1 MPRLPLLTAVAAF
14 AGFAA
19 CTASADP
26 TAREPAPK
34 VPPPTAEG
42 APADAAV
49 TAAPGGT
56 TPLVLPPSQK
66 MLIEDERN
74 TIDVFRAAAPAT
86 VFVTQTQV
94 VVDYWNRRTME
105 VPAGSGT
112 GFLWDGNGHVV
123 TNYHVVDGGR
133 SYTVTLYD
141 QSEWPAKLVGGDPRK
156 DVAVLKIEAPKD
168 RLVSVR
174 LPPTEY
180 ALEVGQKAVAIGNPF
195 GLDHTLTTGV
205 ISAMDREIVGYGNV
219 TIRGMIQTDAS
230 INPGNSGGPLLDS
243 AGQLI
248 GMNTM
253 IFSKSGSS
261 AGIGFAVP
269 VGTVRRVVD
278 QVIEKGRV
286 EQVGIG
292 VAVLDDQTAARI
304 GVRGVVIR
312 QVAPDSPAAR
322 AGLQGL
328 ARARN
333 GLRLGDVI
341 VGVED
346 EAVESFDDLY
356 NALDARKP
364 GDEVTITVRRDGQD
378 RQVKVPL
385 VVVSDGG

>member
-1 MPRLPLLTAVAAF
+1 MPRPIVALLAPILALQ
-14 AGFAA
+14 A

-26 TAREPAPK
+26 PRAPSKDAAPAEA
-34 VPPPTAEG
+34 PTAPE
-42 APADAAV
+42 AA
-49 TAAPGGT
+49 GT
-56 TPLVLPPSQK
+56 TPGGPTPLVHPPSPK
-66 MLIEDERN
+66 ALVEDERN

-112 GFLWDGNGHVV
+112 GFLWDADGHVV
-123 TNYHVVDGGR
+123 TNYHVVANGR

-168 RLVSVR
+168 RLASIR
-174 LPPTEY
+174 LPPEGY
-180 ALEVGQKAVAIGNPF
+180 DLEVGQKAIAIGNPF

-219 TIRGMIQTDAS
+219 TIRGMVQTDAS

-253 IFSKSGSS
+253 IFSQSGSS

-269 VGTVRRVVD
+269 VETVRRVVD
-278 QVIEKGRV
+278 QVIETGRV

-292 VAVLDDQTAARI
+292 VQVLDDQTARRI

-312 QVAPDSPAAR
+312 EVVADSPAAR
-322 AGLQGL
+322 AGLRGIT
-328 ARARN
+328 RTRT

-341 VGVED
+341 VRIDD
-346 EAVESFDDLY
+346 EAIQSFDDLY
-356 NALDARKP
+356 NALDRRKA
-364 GDEVTITVRRDGQD
+364 GETVRVGVMRDGQEQ
-378 RQVKVPL
+378 RVEIPL

>member
-1 MPRLPLLTAVAAF
+1 MPRLPPFAALSALLL
-14 AGFAA
+14 A

-26 TAREPAPK
+26 TDRAAPPPPPAP
-34 VPPPTAEG
+34 
-42 APADAAV
+42 
-49 TAAPGGT
+49 AAPGAATT
-56 TPLVLPPSQK
+56 TPLVPPPSPK
-66 MLIEDERN
+66 ALIEDERN
-74 TIDVFRAAAPAT
+74 TIDIFRAAAPAT

-112 GFLWDGNGHVV
+112 GFLWDESGHVV
-123 TNYHVVDGGR
+123 TNFHVVNGGK

-141 QSEWPAKLVGGDPRK
+141 QSEWPATLVGGDPRK
-156 DVAVLKIEAPKD
+156 DVAVLRIEAPKD

-174 LPPTEY
+174 LPAADY
-180 ALEVGQKAVAIGNPF
+180 QLEVGQKAIAIGNPF

-205 ISAMDREIVGYGNV
+205 VSALDREMVGFGNV
-219 TIRGMIQTDAS
+219 TIRGMVQTDAS

-243 AGQLI
+243 AGRLV

-253 IFSKSGSS
+253 IYSKSGSS

-269 VGTVRRVVD
+269 VATVRRVVD
-278 QVIEKGRV
+278 QIIEKGRV

-292 VAVLDDQTAARI
+292 VSVLDDQTAARV

-312 QVAPDSPAAR
+312 EVTPDSPAAK

-328 ARARN
+328 ARTRG

-341 VGVED
+341 TRID
-346 EAVESFDDLY
+346 SAPIADFDDLY
-356 NALDARKP
+356 SALDTRQP
-364 GDEVTITVRRDGQD
+364 GDEITVTYRREGVE
-378 RQVKVPL
+378 RQVKLAL
-385 VVVSDGG
+385 VVVNDGG

>member
-1 MPRLPLLTAVAAF
+1 MPRLPPFAALFALLL
-14 AGFAA
+14 A

-26 TAREPAPK
+26 TERAAPPPSPAP
-34 VPPPTAEG
+34 T
-42 APADAAV
+42 
-49 TAAPGGT
+49 APGAATT
-56 TPLVLPPSQK
+56 TPLVPPPSPK
-66 MLIEDERN
+66 ALIEDERN
-74 TIDVFRAAAPAT
+74 TIDIFRAAAPAT

-112 GFLWDGNGHVV
+112 GFLWDESGHVV
-123 TNYHVVDGGR
+123 TNFHVVNGGK

-141 QSEWPAKLVGGDPRK
+141 QSEWPATLVGGDPRK
-156 DVAVLKIEAPKD
+156 DVAVLRIEAPKA

-174 LPPTEY
+174 LPPPDY
-180 ALEVGQKAVAIGNPF
+180 QLEVGQKAIAIGNPF

-205 ISAMDREIVGYGNV
+205 VSALDREMVGFGNV
-219 TIRGMIQTDAS
+219 TIRGMVQTDAS

-243 AGQLI
+243 AGRLV

-253 IFSKSGSS
+253 IYSKSGSS

-269 VGTVRRVVD
+269 VATVRRVVD
-278 QVIEKGRV
+278 QIIEKGRV

-292 VAVLDDQTAARI
+292 VSVLDDQTAARV

-312 QVAPDSPAAR
+312 EVTPDSPAAK

-328 ARARN
+328 SRTRG

-341 VGVED
+341 TRID
-346 EAVESFDDLY
+346 SAPIADFDDLY
-356 NALDARKP
+356 GALDTRQP
-364 GDEVTITVRRDGQD
+364 GDEITVTYRREGVE
-378 RQVKVPL
+378 RQVKLAL
-385 VVVSDGG
+385 VVVNDGG

>member
-1 MPRLPLLTAVAAF
+1 MPRLPPFAALSALLL
-14 AGFAA
+14 A

-26 TAREPAPK
+26 TERAAPPPLPAP
-34 VPPPTAEG
+34 T
-42 APADAAV
+42 
-49 TAAPGGT
+49 APGAATT
-56 TPLVLPPSQK
+56 TPLVPPPSPK
-66 MLIEDERN
+66 ALIEDERN
-74 TIDVFRAAAPAT
+74 TIDIFRAAAPAT

-112 GFLWDGNGHVV
+112 GFLWDESGHVV
-123 TNYHVVDGGR
+123 TNFHVVNGGK

-141 QSEWPAKLVGGDPRK
+141 QSEWPATLVGGDPRK
-156 DVAVLKIEAPKD
+156 DVAVLRIEAPKA

-174 LPPTEY
+174 LPPPDY
-180 ALEVGQKAVAIGNPF
+180 QLEVGQKAIAIGNPF

-205 ISAMDREIVGYGNV
+205 VSALDREMVGFGNV
-219 TIRGMIQTDAS
+219 TIRGMVQTDAS

-243 AGQLI
+243 AGRLV

-253 IFSKSGSS
+253 IYSKSGSS

-269 VGTVRRVVD
+269 VATVRRVVD
-278 QVIEKGRV
+278 QIIEKGRV

-292 VAVLDDQTAARI
+292 VSVLDDQTAARV

-312 QVAPDSPAAR
+312 EVTPDSPAAK

-328 ARARN
+328 SRTRG

-341 VGVED
+341 TRID
-346 EAVESFDDLY
+346 SAPIADFDDLY
-356 NALDARKP
+356 SALDTRQP
-364 GDEVTITVRRDGQD
+364 GDEITVTYRREGVE
-378 RQVKVPL
+378 RQVKLAL
-385 VVVSDGG
+385 VVVNDGG

>member
-1 MPRLPLLTAVAAF
+1 MPRLPPFAALSALLL
-14 AGFAA
+14 A

-26 TAREPAPK
+26 TDRAA
-34 VPPPTAEG
+34 PPPP
-42 APADAAV
+42 PAQ
-49 TAAPGGT
+49 TAPGAATT
-56 TPLVLPPSQK
+56 TPLVPPPSPK
-66 MLIEDERN
+66 ALIEDERN
-74 TIDVFRAAAPAT
+74 TIDIFRAAAPAT

-112 GFLWDGNGHVV
+112 GFLWDESGHVV
-123 TNYHVVDGGR
+123 TNFHVVNGGK

-141 QSEWPAKLVGGDPRK
+141 QSEWPATLVGGDPRK
-156 DVAVLKIEAPKD
+156 DVAVLRIEAPKD

-174 LPPTEY
+174 LPPPDY
-180 ALEVGQKAVAIGNPF
+180 QLEVGQKAIAIGNPF

-205 ISAMDREIVGYGNV
+205 VSALDREMVGFGNV
-219 TIRGMIQTDAS
+219 TIRGMVQTDAS

-243 AGQLI
+243 AGRLV

-253 IFSKSGSS
+253 IYSKSGSS

-269 VGTVRRVVD
+269 VATVRRVVD
-278 QVIEKGRV
+278 QIIEKGRV

-292 VAVLDDQTAARI
+292 VSVLDDQTAARV

-312 QVAPDSPAAR
+312 EVTPDSPAAR

-328 ARARN
+328 SRTRG

-341 VGVED
+341 TRID
-346 EAVESFDDLY
+346 SAPIADFDDLY
-356 NALDARKP
+356 SALDTRQP
-364 GDEVTITVRRDGQD
+364 GDEITVTYRREGVE
-378 RQVKVPL
+378 RQVKLAL
-385 VVVSDGG
+385 VVVNDGG